1 MSLHYNNRT
10 NQIEAIGTA
19 GTLVN
24 FTGLGINNLVEDTT
38 PQLGGDLD
46 MNGNN
51 IEGVTPTEM
60 GYLSGVTSAIQTQLN
75 GKAPT
80 VHTHTESDITDLGSY
95 LENVV
100 EDTTPQLGADL
111 DVNGHTFNIGAS
123 TGAANQVPTSN
134 GAGGLSWAAPQV
146 VADTT
151 PQLGGD
157 LDMNSNNITAAGPT
171 TISPTEV
178 SYLDGATSNIQSQLD
193 ALAGGGGG
201 TVQGSDA
208 TYDIQAAN
216 EGTVAG
222 NARGEN
228 SVDLQTD
235 RALATQVASGI
246 ASGILWGHDNL
257 ASGADSMAGGY
268 LNTSS
273 NTNTIAMG
281 DTNTASGASS
291 IAMGNDNTASNGFC
305 YAIGSTNS
313 VTGSSSLAFGWS
325 NTVAGGGAVCLGGS
339 NSIAGFDS
347 NCIAIGTSNN
357 ISGGTSTTG
366 NRHVAIGYDNDISS
380 NGGTCTAVGGF
391 SNDITGGSSNSG
403 NAIFGAVLCT
413 IASNQGSNILGGSTN
428 TITTNGTYNTICGGL
443 QNDITSGY
451 LGYNVIG
458 GGYGGT
464 NSGGYSVLCG
474 GDINVA
480 GYRWTFVGGGRNN
493 SSSGDFNGIVCGDS
507 NITSGSSYSTILGG
521 RENVISGGSYGAI
534 IGGYLCDVT
543 ASYGLAFGRQARAIH
558 SGAMVFADGSA
569 GVDFDSIAT
578 NEFAIRASGLRL
590 VDGNQS
596 NGYVL
601 TCDANGTG
609 TWQVNA
615 ANDADAIHDN
625 VAGEIAAIAPKATPV
640 GADLVVIEDSADS
653 NNKKRATVSS
663 LASAVGAGTKQAV
676 DATYDIQP
684 TNEGAI
690 AGNARGENAIDLQTE
705 RNNANQVA
713 SATYSVIVGGA
724 RNRVDESY
732 SSILGG
738 YANYIAASS
747 LAGYHVILGG
757 STNTISAT
765 TGEFNAIVSGEVNQI
780 GVTTAASDY
789 CLIASGQ
796 LNKAD
801 GNYNVICGGYNG
813 NLDSATYGFIGNG
826 SNIVATST
834 GSFNTVLNGFSHDLT
849 GSGDYGLI
857 LQGNNNQL
865 SAFYST
871 VINGINCTATANGAL
886 VAGNTNDC
894 ASIYGVCFGNGNDV
908 GTGTANCIVGG
919 SGCDIFAGSYNTICG
934 GQSNIITTAG
944 SDQNF
949 IGAGSGNQIGGV
961 ASDRNFIG
969 SGSNNDIGLT
979 HGSFNCFIGTGA
991 QNLINADYGVV
1002 VGGLDN
1008 EIQTGGDYTFIGSGT
1023 DHIVNALYC
1032 AIPGGYAN
1040 VINTGSNYAAIV
1052 CGRQNTIT
1060 GADYA
1065 VVTSGFGCTAS
1076 SGADYSEVSG
1086 FYADTYNYGQRAR
1099 ASGRF
1104 AATGDAQTSEYTIR
1118 RALNHINTT
1127 WYDLTPSGANLTGAN
1142 GMVLKAN
1149 ATWTYDAI
1157 VVGSNDAQSKTIHYH
1172 LKGAIKNVG
1181 GTMTLKNSIVNVID
1195 NSDDTLYECQAV
1207 ANVTYDA
1214 LSIQVRR
1221 SVAGAAPADSMRWVA
1236 HVRVV
1241 EVIY

>member
-80 VHTHTESDITDLGSY
+80 SHTHVEADITDLGSY

-111 DVNGHTFNIGAS
+111 DVNGHTFSIGAS

-178 SYLDGATSNIQSQLD
+178 SYLDGVTSNIQDQLD

-235 RALATQVASGI
+235 RALATQVASGV

-273 NTNTIAMG
+273 NTYTIAMG

-313 VTGSSSLAFGWS
+313 VTGYSSLGFGWS

-347 NCIAIGTSNN
+347 DCIAIGTSNN
-357 ISGGTSTTG
+357 ISGGTGTTG
-366 NRHVAIGYDNDISS
+366 NRHVAIGYDNDISA
-380 NGGTCTAVGGF
+380 NGGTSTIVGGF

-413 IASNQGSNILGGSTN
+413 IDANQGSNILGGSTN

-443 QNDITSGY
+443 QNDITSGD

-458 GGYGGT
+458 GGYGNT
-464 NSGGYSVLCG
+464 NSGGYSVCCG
-474 GDINVA
+474 GDINTA
-480 GYRWTFVGGGRNN
+480 GYRWTFIGGGRNN
-493 SSSGDFNGIVCGDS
+493 SSAGDFNGIGCGDS

-521 RENVISGGSYGAI
+521 RANTITAGSYSAV
-534 IGGYLCDVT
+534 IGGWQCDVT
-543 ASYGLAFGRQARAIH
+543 ASYALAFGRQARAIH

-569 GVDFDSIAT
+569 AADFDSIAT

-590 VDGNQS
+590 VDGNQT

-625 VAGEIAAIAPKATPV
+625 VAGEIALISSKATPI
-640 GADLVVIEDSADS
+640 GADLVLIEDSADS

-663 LASAVGAGTKQAV
+663 LASAVGAGTKQAS
-676 DATYDIQP
+676 DGTYDIQP
-684 TNEGAI
+684 TNEGAV
-690 AGNARGENAIDLQTE
+690 AGNARGENSVDLQTE
-705 RNNANQVA
+705 RNAANQIA

-747 LAGYHVILGG
+747 LSGYHVILGG

-765 TGEFNAIVSGEVNQI
+765 TGEFNAIVSGETNQI

-789 CLIASGQ
+789 CFIGSGQ
-796 LNKAD
+796 QHTVD
-801 GNYNVICGGYNG
+801 GNYGVVCGGLNCDM
-813 NLDSATYGFIGNG
+813 NTPFYGFHGNG
-826 SNIVATST
+826 SQNNLTST
-834 GSFNTVLNGFSHDLT
+834 GDYNTILNGFSHDLT
-849 GSGDYGLI
+849 GSSDYGLI
-857 LQGNNNQL
+857 LQGNNNQV
-865 SAFYST
+865 SAFYAT
-871 VINGINCTATANGAL
+871 VINGVNCTATQNGAL

-894 ASIYGVCFGNGNDV
+894 ASSYGVCFGSVNDV
-908 GTGTANCIVGG
+908 GTGGQCSILGG
-919 SGCDIFAGSYNTICG
+919 SSNDIFAGNSNTICG
-934 GQSNIITTAG
+934 GQSNVITTAQ
-944 SDQNF
+944 SDYNF
-949 IGAGSGNQIGGV
+949 IGCGSSNTIGGV
-961 ASDRNFIG
+961 GSDRNAICAGATNAIG
-969 SGSNNDIGLT
+969 TT
-979 HGSFNCFIGTGA
+979 HASFNCFIGSGS
-991 QNLINADYGVV
+991 QNLINADYGVIG
-1002 VGGLDN
+1002 GGLDN

-1032 AIPGGYAN
+1032 VVAGGHTN
-1040 VINTGSNYAAIV
+1040 VINTGSNYAVIL
-1052 CGRQNTIT
+1052 GGLQNTIT
-1060 GADYA
+1060 TADHSY
-1065 VVTSGFGCTAS
+1065 VLGSNCTIS
-1076 SGADYSEVSG
+1076 SGADYSQVSG
-1086 FYADTYNYGQRAR
+1086 YYGDAYNYGQRAR

-1118 RALNHINTT
+1118 RALNHINNS
-1127 WYDLTPSGANLTGAN
+1127 WYDLTPSGANLTGSN

-1149 ATWTYDAI
+1149 ATWTFDGI
-1157 VVGSNDAQSKTIHYH
+1157 VVGSNDAQSKTIHWRVT
-1172 LKGAIKNVG
+1172 GAIKNVG
-1181 GTMTLKNSIVNVID
+1181 GTMTLKNAVVDVID
-1195 NSDDTLYECQAV
+1195 NSDDTLYECQVV
-1207 ANVTYDA
+1207 ANTTYDA

-1236 HVRVV
+1236 HVRTV

>member
-235 RALATQVASGI
+235 R
-246 ASGILWGHDNL
+246 
-257 ASGADSMAGGY
+257 
-268 LNTSS
+268 
-273 NTNTIAMG
+273 
-281 DTNTASGASS
+281 
-291 IAMGNDNTASNGFC
+291 
-305 YAIGSTNS
+305 
-313 VTGSSSLAFGWS
+313 
-325 NTVAGGGAVCLGGS
+325 
-339 NSIAGFDS
+339 
-347 NCIAIGTSNN
+347 NN
-357 ISGGTSTTG
+357 
-366 NRHVAIGYDNDISS
+366 V
-380 NGGTCTAVGGF
+380 
-391 SNDITGGSSNSG
+391 
-403 NAIFGAVLCT
+403 
-413 IASNQGSNILGGSTN
+413 
-428 TITTNGTYNTICGGL
+428 
-443 QNDITSGY
+443 
-451 LGYNVIG
+451 
-458 GGYGGT
+458 
-464 NSGGYSVLCG
+464 
-474 GDINVA
+474 
-480 GYRWTFVGGGRNN
+480 
-493 SSSGDFNGIVCGDS
+493 
-507 NITSGSSYSTILGG
+507 
-521 RENVISGGSYGAI
+521 
-534 IGGYLCDVT
+534 
-543 ASYGLAFGRQARAIH
+543 
-558 SGAMVFADGSA
+558 
-569 GVDFDSIAT
+569 
-578 NEFAIRASGLRL
+578 
-590 VDGNQS
+590 
-596 NGYVL
+596 
-601 TCDANGTG
+601 
-609 TWQVNA
+609 
-615 ANDADAIHDN
+615 
-625 VAGEIAAIAPKATPV
+625 
-640 GADLVVIEDSADS
+640 
-653 NNKKRATVSS
+653 
-663 LASAVGAGTKQAV
+663 
-676 DATYDIQP
+676 
-684 TNEGAI
+684 
-690 AGNARGENAIDLQTE
+690 
-705 RNNANQVA
+705 NQVA
-713 SATYSVIVGGA
+713 SATWSVICGGA

-738 YANYIAASS
+738 FANYIAASS

-765 TGEFNAIVSGEVNQI
+765 TGEFNAIVSGETNQI

-789 CLIASGQ
+789 CFIGSGQ
-796 LNKAD
+796 QHTVD
-801 GNYNVICGGYNG
+801 GNYGVVCGGINCDM
-813 NLDSATYGFIGNG
+813 NTPFYGFHGNG
-826 SNIVATST
+826 SQNNITST
-834 GSFNTVLNGFSHDLT
+834 GDFNTILNGFTHDLT

-865 SAFYST
+865 SAYYST

-894 ASIYGVCFGNGNDV
+894 ASSYGVCFGSTNDV
-908 GTGTANCIVGG
+908 GTGGQCSILGG
-919 SGCDIFAGSYNTICG
+919 SGNDIFAGNYNVICG
-934 GQSNIITTAG
+934 GTGNVITTAG
-944 SDQNF
+944 SDRNF
-949 IGAGSGNQIGGV
+949 IGAGGSNQIGGV
-961 ASDRNFIG
+961 ASDANAIVGGNNNDIGTTHASFYCFIG
-969 SGSNNDIGLT
+969 SGN
-979 HGSFNCFIGTGA
+979 
-991 QNLINADYGVV
+991 QNLINADYASV

-1008 EIQTGGDYTFIGSGT
+1008 EIQDTGDYSAIVGGQDNILDANYGFIGVGSVCNIASGCNYT
-1023 DHIVNALYC
+1023 
-1032 AIPGGYAN
+1032 AIPY
-1040 VINTGSNYAAIV
+1040 
-1052 CGRQNTIT
+1052 GRNNNI
-1060 GADYA
+1060 
-1065 VVTSGFGCTAS
+1065 TSGAH
-1076 SGADYSEVSG
+1076 YSQATG
-1086 FYADTYNYGQRAR
+1086 WYAQTYNQGQRAH

-1104 AATGDAQTSEYTIR
+1104 AANGDAQTSDYVIR
-1118 RALNHINTT
+1118 RALTHTSTT
-1127 WYDLTPSGANLTGAN
+1127 WLELTTDGLGDTVSNALTIPVGGN
-1142 GMVLKAN
+1142 
-1149 ATWTYDAI
+1149 WTFDVI
-1157 VVGSNDAQSKTIHYH
+1157 LVGSNDAQDKTLHFQI
-1172 LKGAIKNVG
+1172 KGGIKNVG
-1181 GTMTLKNSIVNVID
+1181 GTVTLKSSITDVID
-1195 NSDDTLYECQAV
+1195 NADDTLYEARAIADT
-1207 ANVTYDA
+1207 ANDA
-1214 LSIQVRR
+1214 LRIEVRR
-1221 SVAGAAPADSMRWVA
+1221 TTAGSAPADAIRWVA

>member
-235 RALATQVASGI
+235 RALATQVAS
-246 ASGILWGHDNL
+246 
-257 ASGADSMAGGY
+257 
-268 LNTSS
+268 
-273 NTNTIAMG
+273 
-281 DTNTASGASS
+281 
-291 IAMGNDNTASNGFC
+291 
-305 YAIGSTNS
+305 
-313 VTGSSSLAFGWS
+313 
-325 NTVAGGGAVCLGGS
+325 
-339 NSIAGFDS
+339 
-347 NCIAIGTSNN
+347 
-357 ISGGTSTTG
+357 
-366 NRHVAIGYDNDISS
+366 
-380 NGGTCTAVGGF
+380 
-391 SNDITGGSSNSG
+391 
-403 NAIFGAVLCT
+403 
-413 IASNQGSNILGGSTN
+413 
-428 TITTNGTYNTICGGL
+428 
-443 QNDITSGY
+443 
-451 LGYNVIG
+451 
-458 GGYGGT
+458 
-464 NSGGYSVLCG
+464 
-474 GDINVA
+474 
-480 GYRWTFVGGGRNN
+480 
-493 SSSGDFNGIVCGDS
+493 
-507 NITSGSSYSTILGG
+507 
-521 RENVISGGSYGAI
+521 
-534 IGGYLCDVT
+534 
-543 ASYGLAFGRQARAIH
+543 
-558 SGAMVFADGSA
+558 
-569 GVDFDSIAT
+569 
-578 NEFAIRASGLRL
+578 
-590 VDGNQS
+590 
-596 NGYVL
+596 
-601 TCDANGTG
+601 
-609 TWQVNA
+609 
-615 ANDADAIHDN
+615 
-625 VAGEIAAIAPKATPV
+625 
-640 GADLVVIEDSADS
+640 
-653 NNKKRATVSS
+653 
-663 LASAVGAGTKQAV
+663 
-676 DATYDIQP
+676 
-684 TNEGAI
+684 
-690 AGNARGENAIDLQTE
+690 
-705 RNNANQVA
+705 
-713 SATYSVIVGGA
+713 ATYSVIVGGA

-894 ASIYGVCFGNGNDV
+894 ASIYGVCFGNVNDV
-908 GTGTANCIVGG
+908 GTGGQCSILGG
-919 SGCDIFAGSYNTICG
+919 SSNDIFAGNSNTICG
-934 GQSNIITTAG
+934 GQSNVITTAQ
-944 SDQNF
+944 SDYNF
-949 IGAGSGNQIGGV
+949 IGCGSSNTIGGV
-961 ASDRNFIG
+961 GSDRNAICAGATNAIG
-969 SGSNNDIGLT
+969 TT
-979 HGSFNCFIGTGA
+979 HASFNCFIGSGS
-991 QNLINADYGVV
+991 QNLINADYGVIG
-1002 VGGLDN
+1002 GGLDN

-1032 AIPGGYAN
+1032 VVAGGHTN
-1040 VINTGSNYAAIV
+1040 VINTGSNYAVIL
-1052 CGRQNTIT
+1052 GGLQNTIT
-1060 GADYA
+1060 TADHSY
-1065 VVTSGFGCTAS
+1065 VLGSNCTIS
-1076 SGADYSEVSG
+1076 SGADYSQVSG
-1086 FYADTYNYGQRAR
+1086 YYGDAYNYGQRAR

-1118 RALNHINTT
+1118 RALNHINNS
-1127 WYDLTPSGANLTGAN
+1127 WYDLTPSGANLTGSN

-1149 ATWTYDAI
+1149 ATWTFDGI
-1157 VVGSNDAQSKTIHYH
+1157 VVGSNDAQSKTIHWRVT
-1172 LKGAIKNVG
+1172 GAIKNVG
-1181 GTMTLKNSIVNVID
+1181 GTMTLKNAVVDVID
-1195 NSDDTLYECQAV
+1195 NSDDTLYECQVV
-1207 ANVTYDA
+1207 ANTTYDA

-1236 HVRVV
+1236 HVRTV